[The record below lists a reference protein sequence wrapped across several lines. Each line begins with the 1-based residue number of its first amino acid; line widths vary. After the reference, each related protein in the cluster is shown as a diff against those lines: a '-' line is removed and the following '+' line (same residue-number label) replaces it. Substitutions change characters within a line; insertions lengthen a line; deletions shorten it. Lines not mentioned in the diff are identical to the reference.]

1 MSLNAR
7 SYALDAGVIF
17 LFYAGVPSA
26 RAFFDRVFPGRA
38 SGFASEV
45 NLAEFFYKTAGKKA

>member
-1 MSLNAR
+1 MPF
-7 SYALDAGVIF
+7 DAGVIF
-17 LFYAGVPSA
+17 LFYAGVPSV
-26 RAFFDRVFPGRA
+26 RAFFDGVFPGRA

>member
-1 MSLNAR
+1 MPF
-7 SYALDAGVIF
+7 DAGVIF

-38 SGFASEV
+38 SGFASGFASEV